1 MKRKKMMEQL
11 LRDALTQK
19 YGEKKS
25 GDIPVMTEQEF
36 RGKGYT
42 QNLTY
47 RPPRKR
53 RTLKTALLVAVLMA
67 LLAGAAVYS
76 DNFLDYFKK
85 VNVGNNDVN
94 VHVGQ
99 NNKREEI
106 DEGHIYKL
114 INEKYGLKVKRPA
127 ALPGDMALTNEPLF
141 DPNRPTTLEYAGE
154 ENKVFDLTIARP
166 DNYQERGYVFDSEDG
181 ESEEINI
188 KGTRI
193 LILKSVQEIAEKT
206 KWYSAEWETGMN
218 QLRIDTNL
226 PYDTLL
232 EIIKEF
238 N

>member
-166 DNYQERGYVFDSEDG
+166 DNYQERGSEDG